1 MEGPGTKHFS
11 FADFEL
17 DGAKRLLLKHGKPVA
32 INSKTLE
39 LLLALIERSGEVLS
53 KDELLEKVWPEQFVE
68 EGNLAVH
75 ISGLRKVL
83 GERKKDH
90 QFIATVPGRGY
101 SFVAELRNDSEI
113 VVESHRLSRI
123 LVEEEISESDLNDHA
138 ASPEIDL
145 ISGRRSALNW
155 IKRNGLAIAGA
166 VVVIAALIG
175 GGYFFLRWRASKN
188 IPFQQ
193 ISIRRLTNIG
203 NVSVATIAP
212 DGKLFAYAAHD
223 GDRESVWI
231 GHVDGGEPVQ
241 IRPPAN
247 VVYLGLKFT
256 PDGSSLYYTA
266 SESFVPGTLYRM
278 PVFGGAPEKIR
289 DNFRTLTFS
298 PDGRQFAF
306 IRYDEKRNAYVL
318 MVDDAAGNNESELA
332 VLPNEKA
339 VDWRTA
345 SWSPDGQ
352 TIALGASTGA
362 GEMTIFTLNIPD
374 GSVKRLASRSWYGV
388 GPITWVAD
396 GDGLAA
402 AITDKHA
409 LNTQLW
415 YVSFPD
421 GEVRRLTTDLNS
433 YGFVSA
439 SRDGSLLTLEGNE
452 QSNIWTAP
460 SGNLSSSKQI
470 TFSSPGQNE
479 GWSGMVWTYD
489 GRIVYTADTDIGT
502 NLWIMDADGKNRKQ
516 ITPNGGINDYPSV
529 TADGRYLVFQSNR
542 SGHWAIWRSGLDG
555 SDLMQITGD
564 AETGQPNVSPDGT
577 WIVYESSFDGSGELW
592 RMSIDGGQPVKLSDK
607 TAEWPQISPDSKFIA
622 CGLNIGNEAP
632 LAILPIDGGE
642 PLKTFKLPRLYN
654 FRYGV
659 HWTSDGHALTYRD
672 WGFGVWKQDIAG
684 GEPQRLEGLP
694 QEKLSDFAWSRNGK
708 QLAFSRNVAP
718 RDVILIEDLS
728 K

>member
-1 MEGPGTKHFS
+1 MKPREQRRFKFGEFEID
-11 FADFEL
+11 ADR
-17 DGAKRLLLKHGKPVA
+17 RLLLKDGQSVA
-32 INSKTLE
+32 LNSKTFD
-39 LLLALIERSGEVLS
+39 LLLTLVEHRGKVVS
-53 KDELLEKVWPEQFVE
+53 KDELLDKVWEGQFVE
-68 EGNLAVH
+68 EANLKVQV
-75 ISGLRKVL
+75 STLRKVF
-83 GERKKDH
+83 GEKRNENR
-90 QFIATVPGRGY
+90 FIATVPGRGY
-101 SFVAELRNDSEI
+101 SFVAELENDSEI

-145 ISGRRSALNW
+145 ISGRPSTLDR
-155 IKRNGLAIAGA
+155 IKRNGLAFAGGI
-166 VVVIAALIG
+166 VIVAALI
-175 GGYFFLRWRASKN
+175 GGYFFLRWRGSKN
-188 IPFQQ
+188 IPLQQ

-223 GDRESVWI
+223 GDQESVWV
-231 GHVDGGEPVQ
+231 GHVDGGEPLQ

-247 VVYLGLKFT
+247 VIYLALKFA

-266 SESFVPGTLYRM
+266 SESFVPGTLYRI

-298 PDGRQFAF
+298 PDGKRFAF

-318 MVDDAAGNNESELA
+318 MVDAATGNDESELA

-339 VDWRTA
+339 VDWRSA
-345 SWSPDGQ
+345 SWSPDGR
-352 TIALGASTGA
+352 TIALAAAVGA
-362 GEMTIFTLNIPD
+362 GEMTIFTFNIAD

-388 GPITWVAD
+388 GPTTWVDD
-396 GDGLAA
+396 GGGLVAT
-402 AITDKHA
+402 IIDKHA

-460 SGNLSSSKQI
+460 SANLSSSKQV

-479 GWSGMVWTYD
+479 GWSGVVWTYD
-489 GRIVYTADTDIGT
+489 GRIVYTADADIGT

-516 ITPNGGINDYPSV
+516 ITPNGGINYDPSV
-529 TADGRYLVFQSNR
+529 TADGRYLIFQSNR
-542 SGHWAIWRSGLDG
+542 GGQWAVWRSGLDG
-555 SDLMQITGD
+555 SDLLQLTGD
-564 AETGQPNVSPDGT
+564 AEAGQPNVSPDGK
-577 WIVYESSFDGSGELW
+577 WIVYESSFDGGGELW
-592 RMSIDGGQPVKLSDK
+592 RISIDGSQPVKLSDK
-607 TAEWPQISPDSKFIA
+607 TAEWPQISPDGKFIA
-622 CGLNIGNEAP
+622 CGLNIGSEMQ

-654 FRYGV
+654 FRWGA
-659 HWTSDGHALTYRD
+659 HWTPDGEAITYRD
-672 WGFGVWKQDIAG
+672 WALGIWKQDIAG

-694 QEKLSDFAWSRNGK
+694 EEKLAAYSWSPDGSK
-708 QLAFSRNVAP
+708 LAFSRLNEP
-718 RDVILIEDLS
+718 RDVILIKDLS
-728 K
+728 N